1 MKMLNSRKP
10 NLIIN
15 QFDNVC
21 HLIFIKVDAK
31 DSLILVLRD
40 GSELQIAIHDKG
52 EEYFLLKGK
61 APKNYQIHHLRK
73 DDYATAISLEK
84 QTNLKTDE
92 NCKQEPYA
100 YFGSYELC
108 CIYL

>member
-1 MKMLNSRKP
+1 M
-10 NLIIN
+10 
-15 QFDNVC
+15 
-21 HLIFIKVDAK
+21 
-31 DSLILVLRD
+31 VLRED
-40 GSELQIAIHDKG
+40 SELQITIHDKG

-84 QTNLKTDE
+84 QIDLKND
-92 NCKQEPYA
+92 NSCKQEPYA
-100 YFGSYELC
+100 YFGTHEFS

>member
-1 MKMLNSRKP
+1 M
-10 NLIIN
+10 
-15 QFDNVC
+15 V
-21 HLIFIKVDAK
+21 
-31 DSLILVLRD
+31 LVLRD
-40 GSELQIAIHDKG
+40 DAELQITIHDKG

-84 QTNLKTDE
+84 QINLKNDK

-100 YFGSYELC
+100 YFGTYDFSC
-108 CIYL
+108 MYL